1 MLVFSKVICIFVEIA
16 NTMKNLTSILF
27 VLISLI
33 SYAQNRLDSLV
44 LKELNLYRLS
54 LNLKEVTFSE
64 QCYKISEAHSSKLVS
79 TKNLLYHSD
88 NFVGGE
94 VVEVINGLLISK
106 DDLDPEL
113 TLAKE
118 IIKKWK
124 LSKEHNAI
132 MINPKYKF
140 AGVSSK
146 MISDK
151 KIVNV
156 FDPTI
161 KRFKAVYS
169 YSLFSTM
176 NFK

>member
-1 MLVFSKVICIFVEIA
+1 MLVFSKVIRIFIKIKNA
-16 NTMKNLTSILF
+16 MKNLTSILF

-33 SYAQNRLDSLV
+33 SSAQTRLDSLV

-54 LNLKEVTFSE
+54 LKLKEVTFSE
-64 QCYKISEAHSSKLVS
+64 QCYKISEAHSSKLLS
-79 TKNLLYHSD
+79 TKDSLYHSD

-94 VVEVINGLLISK
+94 VVQFNEVLISK
-106 DDLDPEL
+106 DDKDTDLK
-113 TLAKE
+113 LAKE

-124 LSKEHNAI
+124 LSPEHKRI
-132 MINPKYKF
+132 ITSKKYKF
-140 AGVSSK
+140 AGVSSQMVGDVK
-146 MISDK
+146 SVDI
-151 KIVNV
+151 

-161 KRFKAVYS
+161 KRFKGVYS

>member
-1 MLVFSKVICIFVEIA
+1 MLVFSKVIRIFIEILKA
-16 NTMKNLTSILF
+16 MKNLTSILF

-33 SYAQNRLDSLV
+33 SSAQTRLDSLV
-44 LKELNLYRLS
+44 LKELNLYRVS
-54 LNLKEVTFSE
+54 LKLKEVTFSE
-64 QCYKISEAHSSKLVS
+64 QCYEISEAHSIKLFL
-79 TKNLLYHSD
+79 TKDSLYHSD

-94 VVEVINGLLISK
+94 VVQSNEVSISK

-113 TLAKE
+113 ILAME

-124 LSKEHNAI
+124 LSKKHNEI

-140 AGVSSK
+140 VGVSSK
-146 MISDK
+146 IIGDK
-151 KIVNV
+151 KIVNI

-161 KRFKAVYS
+161 KKFKGVYS

>member
-1 MLVFSKVICIFVEIA
+1 
-16 NTMKNLTSILF
+16 MKNLTSILF

-33 SYAQNRLDSLV
+33 SSAQTRLDSLV

-64 QCYKISEAHSSKLVS
+64 QCYKISEAHSNELVS
-79 TKNLLYHSD
+79 NKDSLYHSD

-94 VVEVINGLLISK
+94 VVQFNDVLISK

-113 TLAKE
+113 ILAKE

-124 LSKEHNAI
+124 LSKKHNEI
-132 MINPKYKF
+132 MINPNFKF
-140 AGVSSK
+140 VGVSSK
-146 MISDK
+146 IFSK
-151 KIVNV
+151 KEEGV
-156 FDPTI
+156 FDLTI
-161 KRFKAVYS
+161 KKFKKFYS

>member
-1 MLVFSKVICIFVEIA
+1 
-16 NTMKNLTSILF
+16 MKNLTSILF

-33 SYAQNRLDSLV
+33 SYAQTRLDSLV
-44 LKELNLYRLS
+44 LKELNLYRVS
-54 LNLKEVTFSE
+54 LKLKEVTFSE
-64 QCYKISEAHSSKLVS
+64 KCYKISEAQSSKLIS
-79 TKNLLYHSD
+79 TKDSLYHSD
-88 NFVGGE
+88 NFIGGE
-94 VVEVINGLLISK
+94 IVQSNDVLIK

-113 TLAKE
+113 ILAKE

-124 LSKEHNAI
+124 LSKKHNEI

-140 AGVSSK
+140 VGVSSK
-146 MISDK
+146 IIGDK
-151 KIVNV
+151 KIVNI

-161 KRFKAVYS
+161 KKFKGVYS

>member
-1 MLVFSKVICIFVEIA
+1 
-16 NTMKNLTSILF
+16 MKNLTSILF

-33 SYAQNRLDSLV
+33 SVAQSRLDSLV
-44 LKELNLYRLS
+44 LKELNLYRVS

-64 QCYKISEAHSSKLVS
+64 QCYKISEAHSSKLVL
-79 TKNLLYHSD
+79 TKDSLYHSD

-94 VVEVINGLLISK
+94 VVQTNEVLIK
-106 DDLDPEL
+106 DSLDPEL
-113 TLAKE
+113 VLAKE

-132 MINPKYKF
+132 MINSKYKF

-146 MISDK
+146 MISK
-151 KIVNV
+151 KEVNV

-161 KRFKAVYS
+161 KRFKSVYS